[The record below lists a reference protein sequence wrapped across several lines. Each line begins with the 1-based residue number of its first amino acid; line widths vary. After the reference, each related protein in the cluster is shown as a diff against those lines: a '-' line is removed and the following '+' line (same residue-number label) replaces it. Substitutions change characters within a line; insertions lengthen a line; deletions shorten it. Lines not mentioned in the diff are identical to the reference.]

1 MSREAEYV
9 THRGVT
15 LMKQFVKYQDK
26 MDNMPVRDEDV
37 WVTGIPKSGTRW
49 ASELVWMIV
58 HDLDFEGAKEDLTIR
73 VPFTELFRLLDNPN
87 HEDLRFRDT
96 IQYVVQKY
104 DKGPATVKCHM
115 PWVLL
120 PKQMR
125 DFEKRPKIIYVI
137 RNPKGVITSSYHFEK
152 LLHGY
157 DFSLEEYANIFM
169 DGKENYHPYWQHVLQ
184 FWEKRQEPNVFILR
198 YEEMLKDPPGMIR
211 RIVNFLGKKFTDQ
224 QITQLVD
231 HVSFENMKK
240 NKAVNHEDGI
250 RELRQRK
257 GLPEAQHNHMRSGK
271 ADGFKAEM
279 SPELIK
285 KVDKWI
291 EENTKNTDFKVMEP

>member
-1 MSREAEYV
+1 
-9 THRGVT
+9 
-15 LMKQFVKYQDK
+15 
-26 MDNMPVRDEDV
+26 
-37 WVTGIPKSGTRW
+37 
-49 ASELVWMIV
+49 
-58 HDLDFEGAKEDLTIR
+58 
-73 VPFTELFRLLDNPN
+73 
-87 HEDLRFRDT
+87 
-96 IQYVVQKY
+96 
-104 DKGPATVKCHM
+104 
-115 PWVLL
+115 
-120 PKQMR
+120 
-125 DFEKRPKIIYVI
+125 
-137 RNPKGVITSSYHFEK
+137 
-152 LLHGY
+152 
-157 DFSLEEYANIFM
+157 M